1 MTDSLI
7 SSANAN
13 TLAERAADILRRN
26 LYANVATSRND
37 IPWNT
42 PVTALP
48 NAELDFVWSS
58 WRQAEHSQNIAANGA
73 AFLTFYD
80 STRARGTNNLMGLYL
95 QCSAYAV
102 VDAEQA
108 RSAFERLYP
117 GDAVDLTDFLGDGI
131 KRFYCARPQRAW
143 LNCLSE
149 KELEPTTLKMRT
161 AVDLDAIKQ
170 ALA

>member
-1 MTDSLI
+1 MTDSLTA
-7 SSANAN
+7 SNP

-48 NAELDFVWSS
+48 DSKLDFVWSS
-58 WRQAEHSQNIAANGA
+58 WRQAEHSQNIAANGE

-95 QCSAYAV
+95 QCSVHEVGNTA
-102 VDAEQA
+102 QA
-108 RSAFERLYP
+108 REAFERLYP
-117 GDAVDLTDFLGDGI
+117 GDTVDLTDFLGEGI
-131 KRFYCARPQRAW
+131 KRFYCATPRQAW

-161 AVDLDAIKQ
+161 AVELDAIKQ
-170 ALA
+170 AMA